1 MKTSVKAAIGSRG
14 WKDQT
19 KPTQPMKTETK
30 WTIEQA
36 TALNKLLDLL
46 DDVLDSHVDD
56 QYQHDR
62 YVKRYKKLLDV
73 MFPERIAARNPHH
86 NG

>member
-1 MKTSVKAAIGSRG
+1 MT
-14 WKDQT
+14 
-19 KPTQPMKTETK
+19 TETK

-56 QYQHDR
+56 QYQHER

-86 NG
+86 NEKKH